1 MKKMLSI
8 ALILGAFACKNN
20 DKSNQNQTEEKY
32 TIPSGHESSGNTDL
46 DLSIARGKSVY
57 NKLCATC
64 HLPNGQGIPGTYPP
78 LDGSNWLTEKR
89 KASIKAVKYGLQ
101 GPITVNGKKYNNVMT
116 NMRLTDKQVADA
128 LNYSMNSW
136 GNNITDMV
144 TPEEVAKI
152 EK

>member
-1 MKKMLSI
+1 MKKILSI

-20 DKSNQNQTEEKY
+20 EKNSQNKTQKNYTTTSEVKST
-32 TIPSGHESSGNTDL
+32 GNTDL
-46 DLSIARGKSVY
+46 DISIAKGKSIY

-64 HLPNGQGIPGTYPP
+64 HLPSGKGIPGTYPP

-89 KASIKAVKYGLQ
+89 KASIKAVKFGLQ
-101 GPITVNGKKYNNVMT
+101 GPITVNGKEYNNVMT
-116 NMRLTDKQVADA
+116 NMGLTDKQVADA

-136 GNNITDMV
+136 SNSNTDMI
-144 TPEEVAKI
+144 TPEEVAQI